1 MPVLGTARIDFTSGS
16 SGGAAAIVSN
26 PAGMTSPSQITE
38 KSIHTVCLDTA
49 VSLGYFLN
57 GVEYRPAG
65 TFTYFRP
72 CSRNGSTAYDIP
84 VASTGEVT
92 ASEFLT
98 SGGGFIA
105 FENFANTSSQTLP
118 EYYAIS
124 AR

>member
-1 MPVLGTARIDFTSGS
+1 M
-16 SGGAAAIVSN
+16 
-26 PAGMTSPSQITE
+26 
-38 KSIHTVCLDTA
+38 CLDTA

-72 CSRNGSTAYDIP
+72 CSRR
-84 VASTGEVT
+84 VA

-105 FENFANTSSQTLP
+105 FENFANTSSQTFP